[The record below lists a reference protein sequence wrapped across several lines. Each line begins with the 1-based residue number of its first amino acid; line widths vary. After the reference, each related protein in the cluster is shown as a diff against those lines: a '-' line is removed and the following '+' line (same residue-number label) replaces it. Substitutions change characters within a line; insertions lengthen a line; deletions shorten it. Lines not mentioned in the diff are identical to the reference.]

1 MAIID
6 TTNII
11 DSSIHLKAQL
21 KHNMVGDN
29 YYLEDLQEKRNS
41 DWEYR
46 YNVID
51 IEEELNKQCDYSK
64 ELPCYTPIDAVIQS
78 VKDDKHNDLGT
89 DWASLSFRELY
100 HPNEIGYRYRFDY
113 GHEGEGMLDIF
124 NMSEEEKYY
133 NLSVWIG
140 INKTPVNAGNSLVVR
155 RCNSSIALVGSDNRQ
170 YNNIEEIRYEPV
182 IVDAD
187 SKLLS
192 FYLNQT
198 INFPSAIWT
207 VTAQLNYFT
216 NQIRL
221 NDRVI
226 LGGVNVD
233 DRGNNEV
240 YRVNGIIKVKNT
252 KTFSRPGSADIESIP
267 LIIMGLEK
275 DVVSPDDDFMNRVA
289 NRAPIYKIK
298 EHDPSD
304 LVPDTDY
311 IVQLHGGND
320 INNLKVLLGETITR
334 KVELANSIGTYN
346 TNFEFEVS
354 LGDIPEDEYDKYFE
368 FEVLADENKFINT
381 FSIKNKKTCSE
392 GFLNVKCT
400 AVFKDENGQIKNYT
414 QDFDFELGGF
424 Y

>member
-1 MAIID
+1 
-6 TTNII
+6 
-11 DSSIHLKAQL
+11 
-21 KHNMVGDN
+21 
-29 YYLEDLQEKRNS
+29 
-41 DWEYR
+41 
-46 YNVID
+46 
-51 IEEELNKQCDYSK
+51 
-64 ELPCYTPIDAVIQS
+64 
-78 VKDDKHNDLGT
+78 
-89 DWASLSFRELY
+89 
-100 HPNEIGYRYRFDY
+100 
-113 GHEGEGMLDIF
+113 MLDIF

-298 EHDPSD
+298 GHDPSD

-320 INNLKVLLGETITR
+320 IDNLKVLLGETITR
-334 KVELANSIGTYN
+334 KVELANSIGIYN

-368 FEVLADENKFINT
+368 FEVLTDENKFINA
-381 FSIKNKKTCSE
+381 FSIKNKKTYSE

-400 AVFKDENGQIKNYT
+400 AVFKDENG
-414 QDFDFELGGF
+414 
-424 Y
+424 